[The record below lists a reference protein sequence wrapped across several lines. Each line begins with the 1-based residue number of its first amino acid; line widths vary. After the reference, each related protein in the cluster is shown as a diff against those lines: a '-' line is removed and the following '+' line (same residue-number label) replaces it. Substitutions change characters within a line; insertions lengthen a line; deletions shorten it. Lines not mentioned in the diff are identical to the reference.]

1 MKRASTDNKHLYLR
15 ATEEFEGDDIDEAL
29 WAKALTIARGDTQTA
44 MYEYIEMRVSQLEDE
59 QAAEPY
65 TENLSRAA
73 DQLEET
79 KADWAANALPP
90 TTIEDTPPSPGDWLS
105 QLKGGDFGL
114 ARTYWLY
121 GIVLSNLALLI
132 PYFFLLE
139 GQTLAAQIT
148 MLTYCICVFV
158 VLIGIWNAASRY
170 TGSKLWAIL
179 AKISTIIGG
188 ANLISAGFLI
198 FAI

>member
-1 MKRASTDNKHLYLR
+1 MKKTRDDNEHLYLQ
-15 ATEEFEGDDIDEAL
+15 ATEEFESNDIDEAL
-29 WAKALTIARGDTQTA
+29 WAKALTIARGDTQAA

-59 QAAEPY
+59 QPAEPY

-73 DQLEET
+73 DQLEEP
-79 KADWAANALPP
+79 KADVAANSLPP
-90 TTIEDTPPSPGDWLS
+90 KTLEDTPPSPADWLS

-132 PYFFLLE
+132 PYFFLFE

-148 MLTYCICVFV
+148 MLIYCICAFV
-158 VLIGIWNAASRY
+158 VLIGIWNAASKY
-170 TGSKLWAIL
+170 TGSKVWAIL
-179 AKISTIIGG
+179 AKISTIIGA
-188 ANLISAGFLI
+188 ANLISAGFII